1 MRTSEA
7 RVVARIGGAPE
18 TIASLARDLRAL
30 GVRPGA
36 TLLVHSSLSSL
47 GWVCGGAAAVV
58 LALERAVGPAGTIVM
73 PAHTGLSDPAPW
85 RNPPVPRSW
94 WPTIRASMPA
104 FDRDLTPTR
113 GVGAIPET
121 FRKQRGVVRS
131 GHPEVS
137 FAAWGRHARRVT
149 RGHPL
154 KRSFGEGSPLSRIYD
169 LRGLVLLL
177 GVDHESD
184 SSLHL
189 AEHRAEYP
197 KRHARRGAPMI
208 VAGRRRWV
216 VYQDLDHDS
225 SDFARAGAAFE
236 RASGRVRV
244 GHVGRAT
251 ARLLPQRDLVDF
263 AARWMSTHRTP
274 EA

>member
-1 MRTSEA
+1 MRKSEA
-7 RVVARIGGAPE
+7 HVSSRTRGAPE

-47 GWVCGGAAAVV
+47 GWVCGAAAAVV
-58 LALERAVGPAGTIVM
+58 LALERAVGPEGTIVM

-94 WPTIRASMPA
+94 WPTIRATMPA

-137 FAAWGRHARRVT
+137 FTAWGRHARR
-149 RGHPL
+149 
-154 KRSFGEGSPLSRIYD
+154 
-169 LRGLVLLL
+169 
-177 GVDHESD
+177 
-184 SSLHL
+184 
-189 AEHRAEYP
+189 
-197 KRHARRGAPMI
+197 
-208 VAGRRRWV
+208 
-216 VYQDLDHDS
+216 
-225 SDFARAGAAFE
+225 
-236 RASGRVRV
+236 
-244 GHVGRAT
+244 
-251 ARLLPQRDLVDF
+251 
-263 AARWMSTHRTP
+263 
-274 EA
+274 